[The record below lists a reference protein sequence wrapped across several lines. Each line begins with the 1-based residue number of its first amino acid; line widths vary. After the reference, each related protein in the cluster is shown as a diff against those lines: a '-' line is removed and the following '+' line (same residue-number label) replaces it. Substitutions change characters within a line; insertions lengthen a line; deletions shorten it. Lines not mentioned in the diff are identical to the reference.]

1 VTEILPV
8 ADPAVAAFTATLTQP
23 APPAAWP
30 APLAALWW
38 LAQAPS
44 GPGSS
49 GWEQAHALVQAEPG
63 RDAAWVHA
71 HLHRIEGDA
80 GNARYWYG
88 CAGRVDPHGSVA
100 DEYATIVSAL
110 LNRV

>member
-1 VTEILPV
+1 MTESPL
-8 ADPAVAAFTATLTQP
+8 AAFTATLTAD

-38 LAQAPS
+38 LARDPP
-44 GPGSS
+44 GPGST
-49 GWEQAHALVQAEPG
+49 GWEQAHGLVQAEPG

-88 CAGRVDPHGSVA
+88 RAGREEPRGSLA
-100 DEYATIVSAL
+100 EEHAAIVSAL
-110 LNRV
+110 LDRV